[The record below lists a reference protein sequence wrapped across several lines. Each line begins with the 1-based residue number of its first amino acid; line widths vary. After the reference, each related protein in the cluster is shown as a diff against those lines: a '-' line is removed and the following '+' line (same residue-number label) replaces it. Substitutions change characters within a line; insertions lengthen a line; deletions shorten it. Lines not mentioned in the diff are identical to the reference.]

1 MRSDEKGGI
10 EKQEPEES
18 HTEVYKHS
26 LWGDRKEGYCLGEY

>member
-26 LWGDRKEGYCLGEY
+26 LRGDRKEGYYLGEY